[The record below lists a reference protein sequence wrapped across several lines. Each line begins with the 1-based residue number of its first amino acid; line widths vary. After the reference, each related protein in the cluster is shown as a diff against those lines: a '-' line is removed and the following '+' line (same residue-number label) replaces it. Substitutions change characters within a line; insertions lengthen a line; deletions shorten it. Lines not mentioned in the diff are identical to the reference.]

1 LYWPLVTA
9 EPKDAAKRS
18 ARVLTIMRLDPA
30 TGQSELVG
38 QPQVEGLDEDK
49 VRHTYIR
56 EDKYALDHMQGACI
70 GPDGTLY
77 LMDIYPQLNVAC
89 FPRLTAKRSR

>member
-1 LYWPLVTA
+1 MG
-9 EPKDAAKRS
+9 R
-18 ARVLTIMRLDPA
+18 
-30 TGQSELVG
+30 
-38 QPQVEGLDEDK
+38 PQVEGLDEDK

-56 EDKYALDHMQGACI
+56 EDKYALDHVQGACV

-89 FPRLTAKRSR
+89 FPRLTAK

>member
-1 LYWPLVTA
+1 V
-9 EPKDAAKRS
+9 
-18 ARVLTIMRLDPA
+18 
-30 TGQSELVG
+30 
-38 QPQVEGLDEDK
+38 VEGLDEDK

-56 EDKYALDHMQGACI
+56 EDKYALDHMQGACV

-89 FPRLTAKRSR
+89 FPKLTAK